1 MKTNEE
7 NKMDRYGRR
16 EFNVGYKLYGG
27 DFEFEQYETIFATS
41 EDDAKQYIFDKYDLS
56 EDSASID
63 IFEVMDIEEE
73 LKFTQSL
80 KNRR

>member
-27 DFEFEQYETIFATS
+27 DFEFEQYETIYAIS
-41 EDDAKQYIFDKYDLS
+41 EDDAKQIIFGKYNLS
-56 EDSASID
+56 EDSASINFLE
-63 IFEVMDIEEE
+63 IMDIEEE
-73 LKFTQSL
+73 LERIRNIK
-80 KNRR
+80 